1 MTRLSCPKVLWCFQA
16 VLITSGCTLPSFA
29 YMDKT
34 PLRTSLALPVRQYGW
49 MDDVWGYQQTRA
61 QSLSRQCAL
70 CVFLLCLSKWFVSW
84 SYCHRQL
91 IILPGFGFLTAL
103 WSCHDLTQRS
113 RRDIIA
119 GHQSRCCF
127 EACGMSMYTLC
138 TDSIFREYLRTRPLV
153 VDRNYSPP
161 ELCDATVIMLYATGS
176 AGICAYIHSG
186 HDC

>member
-1 MTRLSCPKVLWCFQA
+1 VAALYHPSLTWIRLRYGP
-16 VLITSGCTLPSFA
+16 
-29 YMDKT
+29 
-34 PLRTSLALPVRQYGW
+34 PLHSPCGSTAGW
-49 MDDVWGYQQTRA
+49 TTFGGISKLER

-70 CVFLLCLSKWFVSW
+70 
-84 SYCHRQL
+84 QL
-91 IILPGFGFLTAL
+91 IIPPGFGFLTAL

-176 AGICAYIHSG
+176 AGICAYIHPG
-186 HDC
+186 HNF